1 MRIQIGGKWLVA
13 IESMRTERSFAA
25 LIAGFGLLAL
35 AVAVV
40 GITSTEFVRYFMF
53 VRTDKGLQH
62 QTFGE
67 PQQ

>member
-40 GITSTEFVRYFMF
+40 GIY
-53 VRTDKGLQH
+53 
-62 QTFGE
+62 
-67 PQQ
+67 